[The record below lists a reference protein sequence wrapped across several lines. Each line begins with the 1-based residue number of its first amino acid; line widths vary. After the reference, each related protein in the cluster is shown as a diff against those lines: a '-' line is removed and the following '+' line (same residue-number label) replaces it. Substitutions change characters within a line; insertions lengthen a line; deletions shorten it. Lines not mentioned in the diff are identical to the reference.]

1 MAYKLVSYGG
11 LLFLLMWGQAQADD
25 LKHSPQNPTYNN
37 ECGSCH
43 VPYPA
48 PLLERSEWKRILGT
62 LDNHFGV
69 DASLDKLSQQQIAN
83 YLQQYGATKKRAAV
97 SKAASLP
104 RISQSTCFKREHDE
118 ISAQVWQRPSI
129 KSAANCMACHSQADK
144 GYYNERQIRIPKS

>member
-1 MAYKLVSYGG
+1 MSYKLVFGV
-11 LLFLLMWGQAQADD
+11 LLLMLGQTHADD

-48 PLLERSEWKRILGT
+48 PLLGRSEWKQILGT

-69 DASLDKLSQQQIAN
+69 DASLDKLSQQQIAS
-83 YLQQYGATKKRAAV
+83 YLQQYGATKARVAMTQTAT
-97 SKAASLP
+97 LP
-104 RISQSTCFKREHDE
+104 RISQSAWFKREHDE

-129 KSAANCMACHSQADK
+129 KSAANCIACHSRADK